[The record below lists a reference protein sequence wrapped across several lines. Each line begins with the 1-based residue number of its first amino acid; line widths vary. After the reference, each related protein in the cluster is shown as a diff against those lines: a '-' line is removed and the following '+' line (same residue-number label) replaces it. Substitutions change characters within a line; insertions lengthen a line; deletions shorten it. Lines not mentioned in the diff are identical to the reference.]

1 MKYAVIGLDGK
12 QIKVSE
18 GQTFKVNSQSKLQF
32 DVLAYSDDVVSLIGT
47 PFLKDVKVDASIIKT
62 TRDRKIIVS
71 RFKAKSRYRKTRGVK
86 QPISFIKI
94 DSIILAGSEPKAIEK
109 KPIVKAKKPA
119 ITVKKVKK
127 TKVKE

>member
-18 GQTFKVNSQSKLQF
+18 GQTFKVNSQSKLKF
-32 DVLAYSDDVVSLIGT
+32 DV
-47 PFLKDVKVDASIIKT
+47 SIIKT

-94 DSIILAGSEPKAIEK
+94 ESIEREVVVKKATAKPK
-109 KPIVKAKKPA
+109 KPVIA
-119 ITVKKVKK
+119 VKKVKK
-127 TKVKE
+127 AKVKE

>member
-18 GQTFKVNSQSKLQF
+18 GQTFKVNSQHKLKF
-32 DVLAYSDDVVSLIGT
+32 DVLVYSDDVVSLIGA
-47 PFLKDVKVDASIIKT
+47 PFLKDVKVDASIIRT

-94 DSIILAGSEPKAIEK
+94 DSIEREVVVK
-109 KPIVKAKKPA
+109 KPTVKAKKPA
-119 ITVKKVKK
+119 IAVKKVR
-127 TKVKE
+127 KVKE